1 VSRDERGPWRRELDD
16 FLRAFCGA
24 FLFGMPL
31 LFTME
36 MWWLGTL
43 IRPWELLVLLAI
55 AFVANLGLARFGG
68 FKRQEARDFADYAEQ
83 SVDAVA
89 VGAIASATVL
99 LVLNR
104 IAFGDPMD
112 TILGKIVVQTVPLSI
127 GASVANLVFA
137 PGKSREGDDQGRPGI
152 GGWRAVLR
160 DLGATAAGAIFVGSS
175 IAPTEEVFMLAAQ
188 LTYLH
193 LLALVGFSIL
203 LTYAIVFESGFH
215 VGSRGPRV
223 DGLARTPETETAL
236 AYLVSLSVAGV
247 VLFLL
252 NRAELGD
259 PLAHL
264 VSQTFV
270 LGLPAAIGGA
280 AGRLVV

>member
-16 FLRAFCGA
+16 FLGA

-68 FKRQEARDFADYAEQ
+68 FKRQEARDFADYVEQ
-83 SVDAVA
+83 SIDAVA
-89 VGAIASATVL
+89 VGAIASTTVL

-104 IAFGDPMD
+104 IDFGDPLDAM
-112 TILGKIVVQTVPLSI
+112 LGKIVVQTVPLSI

-137 PGKSREGDDQGRPGI
+137 PGKSREGDSENRPGI
-152 GGWRAVLR
+152 GAWQVVLR
-160 DLGATAAGAIFVGSS
+160 DLGATAAGAIFIGSS
-175 IAPTEEVFMLAAQ
+175 IAPTEEVVMLAHQ
-188 LTYLH
+188 MTYLH
-193 LLALVGFSIL
+193 VLALIGFSIL

-215 VGSRGPRV
+215 VGGRAPRV
-223 DGLARTPETETAL
+223 DGLAQTPQAETAL
-236 AYLVSLSVAGV
+236 AYLLSLSVAAV
-247 VLFLL
+247 VLFLF

-270 LGLPAAIGGA
+270 LGLPTAIGGA